1 MNPKRKYMKFL
12 YRWVN
17 EAAPVKRCRKDL
29 QKTHQPYNIIIYR
42 LQSLIIILFCDLVV
56 CLYICCKTIIMIKR
70 FIEKEIQK
78 IFSLKKAIIIYGAR
92 QVGKTTLTNR
102 LLADYKDKTII
113 FNGDEPDIRI
123 LFEKAGSIKLKNL
136 IGPNSF
142 VVIDEAQK
150 ITDIGA
156 IVKLIHDNIPDV
168 QLFVT
173 GSSSFDIANYTK
185 ESMTGRKLEFILY
198 PLIFSELVE
207 KHGLLHEK
215 RMLDNRLVYGSYPEI
230 VTHGNHA
237 KRLLKSLASSYLYK
251 DILTLESVKKPVL
264 IEKLTKALAL
274 QIGSEVSYNELAGL
288 LNADKSTIEKYIDIL
303 EKSFILFRLGS
314 YSKNVRNELK
324 KSRKIYFWDNGIRN
338 AIIGNFS
345 GIDQRTDSGALW
357 ENYLVSERLK
367 LNTYLD
373 KERESFF
380 WRTTQQQ
387 EIDYV
392 EVENGKI
399 YAYEFKWST
408 HKKSKIP
415 LTFRKAYKPV
425 IESIINPDNY
435 EDFLLA
441 DFKQTNS
448 V

>member
-1 MNPKRKYMKFL
+1 
-12 YRWVN
+12 
-17 EAAPVKRCRKDL
+17 
-29 QKTHQPYNIIIYR
+29 
-42 LQSLIIILFCDLVV
+42 
-56 CLYICCKTIIMIKR
+56 MIKR
-70 FIEKEIQK
+70 FVEKEIRDL
-78 IFSLKKAIIIYGAR
+78 FSLKIAIIIYGAR
-92 QVGKTTLTNR
+92 QVGKTTLANS
-102 LLADYKDKTII
+102 LLAGYKDKTVI
-113 FNGDEPDIRI
+113 FNGDEPDVRI
-123 LFEKAGSIKLKNL
+123 LLENVNSIKLKNL
-136 IGPNSF
+136 IGSHSF

-150 ITDIGA
+150 IADIGT
-156 IVKLIHDNIPDV
+156 IVKLIYDNIPDV
-168 QLFVT
+168 QLIVT
-173 GSSSFDIANYTK
+173 GSSSFDMANYTK

-198 PLIFSELVE
+198 PLSFSELVE

-215 RMLDNRLVYGSYPEI
+215 RMLDNRLIFGSYPEI

-237 KRLLKSLASSYLYK
+237 KRLLKTLASSYLYK
-251 DILTLESVKKPVL
+251 DILTLENVKKPVL

-274 QIGSEVSYNELAGL
+274 QVGSEVSYNELAGL
-288 LNADKSTIEKYIDIL
+288 LNADKSTIEKYINIL
-303 EKSFILFRLGS
+303 EKAFIIFKLGS

-373 KERESFF
+373 KERASFF

-392 EVENGKI
+392 EAEDDKI
-399 YAYEFKWST
+399 YAYEFKLSP

-415 LTFRKAYKPV
+415 LTFKKAYKP
-425 IESIINPDNY
+425 IFESTINPDNY
-435 EDFLLA
+435 EDFLLP
-441 DFKQTNS
+441 DVKPTGL
-448 V
+448 